1 MDPISNADRLVMLL
15 KQKLQERSKATGTGR
30 SGAKAKANVGAPAP
44 APASA
49 VQALAAIDGADEGI
63 IRRAFIQNLLADQLG
78 PALIND
84 AQFQQIVSRVTEAIE
99 EDPDASQLL
108 SRLISDLRS
117 S

>member
-15 KQKLQERSKATGTGR
+15 KQKLQERSKATAAGR
-30 SGAKAKANVGAPAP
+30 PGGKAKANTIAPAP
-44 APASA
+44 TSA
-49 VQALAAIDGADEGI
+49 AEALAAIDGADERT
-63 IRRAFIQNLLADQLG
+63 IRRAFNLLADQLG
-78 PALIND
+78 PELIND

-99 EDPDASQLL
+99 EDADASQLL

>member
-15 KQKLQERSKATGTGR
+15 RQKLQERSKATAAGR
-30 SGAKAKANVGAPAP
+30 PGEKAKTNVGAPAP
-44 APASA
+44 ATG
-49 VQALAAIDGADEGI
+49 VQALAAIDGADERTL
-63 IRRAFIQNLLADQLG
+63 RRALIQHLLADQLG

-84 AQFQQIVSRVTEAIE
+84 AQFQQTVTRVTEAIE

-108 SRLISDLRS
+108 SRLVSDLRS